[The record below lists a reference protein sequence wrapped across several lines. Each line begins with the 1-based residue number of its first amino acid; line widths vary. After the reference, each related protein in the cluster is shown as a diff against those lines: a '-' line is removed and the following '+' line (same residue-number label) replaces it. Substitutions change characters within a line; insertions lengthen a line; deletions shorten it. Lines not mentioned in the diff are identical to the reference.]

1 MRVKNVLFLI
11 NALWSSYHYDSIIG
25 LSEEVEGQAVQ
36 LKILFTFAIEE
47 NSLLEL
53 D

>member
-1 MRVKNVLFLI
+1 MPYGLVI
-11 NALWSSYHYDSIIG
+11 IHDSIIG

-36 LKILFTFAIEE
+36 TVQLKILFTFAIEE
-47 NSLLEL
+47 NSPLEL